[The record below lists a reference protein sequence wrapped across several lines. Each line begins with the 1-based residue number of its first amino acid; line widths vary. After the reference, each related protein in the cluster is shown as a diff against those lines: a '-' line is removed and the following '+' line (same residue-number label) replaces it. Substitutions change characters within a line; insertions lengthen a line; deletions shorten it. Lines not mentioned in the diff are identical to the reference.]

1 MNSTS
6 TENESREGF
15 VPSPPAQ
22 SLQELDRQYIAST
35 YVRFDVVF
43 VWGKGCCLY
52 DDSGKQYIDMGSG
65 IAVSTLGHGDEVW
78 EEAVC
83 GQARTMAHASNLYHT
98 LPQVA
103 LAKKLCT
110 RSGMRKVFYGN
121 SGAEAN
127 ECLIKVAR
135 KYAADRAGT
144 GSPAAS
150 ESDKTRSISASG
162 APVICTLEG
171 SFHGRTIATL
181 AACGQDVL
189 HRDFGPFPA
198 GFIHVPPNDIAA
210 LDAALRRPDVCALL
224 LEVIQGEGGVVVL
237 SAEYVHAAR
246 RLTQER
252 GCLLLVDEVQ
262 TGMGRTGKL
271 FGYQHFDILPDGISL
286 AKGLAGGLPMG
297 ACLLGDKLADT
308 FTPGSHGSTF
318 GGNPVC
324 AAGAIAVLDRL
335 TDGFLSE
342 VAAKG
347 EFLRR
352 EMEALP
358 GVMNVSGMGL
368 MLGVEGRR
376 DAREWARALLARGVV
391 TLTAKHKLRLLPPL
405 TISFEE
411 LEKAVE
417 IIREE
422 NRG

>member
-1 MNSTS
+1 MYS
-6 TENESREGF
+6 TETEYGF
-15 VPSPPAQ
+15 GEDFVSFPSALR
-22 SLQELDRQYIAST
+22 LQELDRQYIAST
-35 YVRFDVVF
+35 YARFDVVF
-43 VWGKGCCLY
+43 VRGKGCYLY

-65 IAVSTLGHGDEVW
+65 IAVSALGHGDEGW

-83 GQARTMAHASNLYHT
+83 RQVRTIAHASNLYHT
-98 LPQVA
+98 LPQVL
-103 LAKKLCT
+103 LAKNLCT
-110 RSGMRKVFYGN
+110 RSRMRKVFYCN

-127 ECLIKVAR
+127 ECLIKAAR
-135 KYAADRAGT
+135 KYAADRAGAGAHT
-144 GSPAAS
+144 ARGSGETVEA
-150 ESDKTRSISASG
+150 SASG
-162 APVICTLEG
+162 VPVICTLEG

-181 AACGQDVL
+181 AACGQDAL

-210 LDAALRRPDVCALL
+210 LDTALGRYDVCALL
-224 LEVIQGEGGVVVL
+224 LEVIQGEGGVVL
-237 SAEYVHAAR
+237 LNADYVHAAR
-246 RLTQER
+246 RLTRER

-297 ACLLGDKLADT
+297 ACLLGEKLADT
-308 FTPGSHGSTF
+308 LTPGSHGSTF

-324 AAGAIAVLDRL
+324 AAGAIAVLERM
-335 TDGFLSE
+335 TEVFLSE

-376 DAREWARALLARGVV
+376 DAKEWARALLARGVV

-405 TISFEE
+405 TIPFAE